1 MITRRAAALAGI
13 AGPAAFVGA
22 WVTGGL
28 LRDDGYSPVSDA
40 ISRLAEQGASTQPL
54 MTAGFVGF
62 GVVMPFYA
70 HELGHALR
78 SRGAQVAVTVTAV
91 GTLAVAA
98 LPLSAGGGQ
107 RIDTWHAVA
116 AGTAY
121 VANVVAPLVVARHL
135 RSPPARRASYTLSAA
150 MAACLVASVTYDDLT
165 GLFQRTGLTL
175 FDLWSVTGA
184 VVLLGHLPRNVGRP
198 G

>member
-1 MITRRAAALAGI
+1 MIRRRAATLTGI
-13 AGPAAFVGA
+13 VGPAAFVGA

-40 ISRLAEQGASTQPL
+40 ISRLAEQGTSTQPL
-54 MTAGFVGF
+54 MTTGFVVF
-62 GVVMPFYA
+62 GLAMPFYA
-70 HELGHALR
+70 RELGVALCSR
-78 SRGAQVAVTVTAV
+78 SAHVAVTVTAL

-98 LPLSAGGGQ
+98 LPLSAEGDQ
-107 RIDTWHAVA
+107 RIDTWHTVA

-121 VANVVAPLVVARHL
+121 LANVIAPIVVARHL
-135 RSPPARRASYTLSAA
+135 RSPAARKASYALSAA
-150 MAACLVASVTYDDLT
+150 MAACLVASVSFDDLT
-165 GLFQRTGLTL
+165 GLFQRSGLTL

-184 VVLLGHLPRNVGRP
+184 VVLLRASGRR

>member
-1 MITRRAAALAGI
+1 MIERRAATFTGI
-13 AGPAAFVGA
+13 LGPAAFVGA

-40 ISRLAEQGASTQPL
+40 ISRLAEQGVSTQPL
-54 MTAGFVGF
+54 MTAGFVVF
-62 GVVMPFYA
+62 GLAMPFYA
-70 HELGHALR
+70 RELGRALC
-78 SRGAQVAVTVTAV
+78 SRGAHVAVTVTAL

-98 LPLSAGGGQ
+98 LPLSADGG
-107 RIDTWHAVA
+107 RIDTWHTVA

-121 VANVVAPLVVARHL
+121 VANVIAPIVVARHL
-135 RSPPARRASYTLSAA
+135 SSPAARRASYALSAA
-150 MAACLVASVTYDDLT
+150 MAACLLASVTYDDLT

-184 VVLLGHLPRNVGRP
+184 VVLLRRRG
-198 G
+198 